1 VELRITS
8 SWCLTRCRPGAG
20 GIEGV
25 LFALLQQLGAMLYE
39 PKRTRKVLQK
49 KEEKME
55 VGFIGI
61 ERIGM
66 PATPG
71 RVLG

>member
-1 VELRITS
+1 
-8 SWCLTRCRPGAG
+8 LTRCRPGAG

-25 LFALLQQLGAMLYE
+25 LFALLQQLREMLHE
-39 PKRTRKVLQK
+39 PTDTRKVSR
-49 KEEKME
+49 KEEERME

-61 ERIGM
+61 ERMGM
-66 PATPG
+66 PATHG